1 MDQKKDWQALQKC
14 FRASELIIEATELMA
29 VQLQDGS
36 NVNYSPEHGLELI
49 EAYSQLTRVM
59 RSMSGEPALAE

>member
-1 MDQKKDWQALQKC
+1 MDQKKDWTVLQKC

-36 NVNYSPEHGLELI
+36 NVSYSPEHGLQLI
-49 EAYSQLTRVM
+49 DAYERLTAVM